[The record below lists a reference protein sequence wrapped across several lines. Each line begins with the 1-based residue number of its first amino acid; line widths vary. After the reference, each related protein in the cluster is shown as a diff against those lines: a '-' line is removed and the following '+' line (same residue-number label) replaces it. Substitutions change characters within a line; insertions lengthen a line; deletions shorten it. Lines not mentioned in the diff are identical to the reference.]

1 MFFSTDILPAM
12 LKDHCLMT
20 EFTSGAYSVWPDK
33 SDYRHDRVVYST
45 IGPKGSIVYGYTIGE
60 DHKKTDVKRWV
71 RIDYDT
77 MSVHHTFNSGYT
89 ITETIS
95 NSSVLNNEKLIAM
108 GFSTHELQLLA
119 TLVQHVKY
127 RGANVLQN

>member
-1 MFFSTDILPAM
+1 MFFSTDVLPAM

-20 EFTSGAYSVWPDK
+20 EFMSGACSVWPDK
-33 SDYRHDRVVYST
+33 SDYHYDRVVFGT
-45 IGPKGSIVYGYTIGE
+45 IGPNGSTAYGYTIGE

-77 MSVHHTFNSGYT
+77 LSVHHTFNSGYT
-89 ITETIS
+89 MTETIA
-95 NSSVLNNEKLIAM
+95 NSSVLNNEKLM
-108 GFSTHELQLLA
+108 SLGFSKHELQLLA
-119 TLVQHVKY
+119 TLVQHVKI

>member
-20 EFTSGAYSVWPDK
+20 EFVSGAYSVWPDK
-33 SDYRHDRVVYST
+33 SDYNYERVVFST
-45 IGPKGSIVYGYTIGE
+45 IGPNGSRVYGYSIGE
-60 DHKKTDVKRWV
+60 KHIETDMKRWI

-77 MSVHHTFNSGYT
+77 MSVHHTFKSGFT

-108 GFSTHELQLLA
+108 GFSKHELQLLA